1 MTLRE
6 CLPGAEV
13 VLRGLAEDLGGR
25 RRLAERGF
33 VPGVRLRLVAR
44 GPGGGLVVA
53 VGDTRT
59 ALDARTA
66 AAIVVERP

>member
-1 MTLRE
+1 M
-6 CLPGAEV
+6 PGGEV
-13 VLRGLAEDLGGR
+13 VLCRLTLEPGRR

-33 VPGVRLRLVAR
+33 VPGARLRLVAR
-44 GPGGGLVVA
+44 GPAGGLVVA

-66 AAIVVERP
+66 AAIVVERS

>member
-1 MTLRE
+1 M
-6 CLPGAEV
+6 PGREV
-13 VLRGLAEDLGGR
+13 VLCRLTLEPAR
-25 RRLAERGF
+25 RYRLAERGF
-33 VPGVRLRLVAR
+33 VPGARLRLVAR
-44 GPGGGLVVA
+44 GPAGGLVVA